1 MKGKDSY
8 PPADVG
14 KTSKTITDIP
24 VENGSDESLEAN
36 SDGDDVRKR
45 NNSEFFRV
53 ESESKI
59 LNCNNTTADED
70 FSKQISED
78 CENDETEVDLCEQEC
93 PDDASENFEDTD
105 EVSQEKEWDGSE
117 AEIVVDDESEEYE
130 DENTGIKIKY
140 SLKPEEVRE
149 FVQNSDGYEKN
160 KKAQKKHTIIQSIVF
175 VLMILLGL
183 ISGNGYYM
191 LLSLFPLLSLLLIWV
206 IPYVGIRKL
215 IGNVLKNQEF
225 WVEVFPDKIDVI
237 SRGGKKEIMLDGS
250 CESEELKNMIE
261 IFSCGELALIIPM
274 RAVEPEFKADLQA
287 MIFAGTRLRYKD

>member
-14 KTSKTITDIP
+14 KVSKTIKGVS
-24 VENGSDESLEAN
+24 VENGSDESLESN

-59 LNCNNTTADED
+59 LNCENN
-70 FSKQISED
+70 K
-78 CENDETEVDLCEQEC
+78 TEVDSCKQEH
-93 PDDASENFEDTD
+93 PDDVSENFEDTD
-105 EVSQEKEWDGSE
+105 EVLQEKEWDGSE

-140 SLKPEEVRE
+140 SLKPEEIRE

-160 KKAQKKHTIIQSIVF
+160 RKAQKKHTIIQSIVF
-175 VLMILLGL
+175 ILMILLGL

-225 WVEVFPDKIDVI
+225 GVEVFPDKIDVI
-237 SRGGKKEIMLDGS
+237 SKGGKKEIMLDGS
-250 CESEELKNMIE
+250 CESEELENMIE

-287 MIFAGTRLRYKD
+287 MIFAGTKLRYKD

>member
-14 KTSKTITDIP
+14 KTSKTVKDIP
-24 VENGSDESLEAN
+24 FKSDSDKSLESN

-45 NNSEFFRV
+45 NNSEFRRV
-53 ESESKI
+53 ESGTKI
-59 LNCNNTTADED
+59 LNCDDKN
-70 FSKQISED
+70 FSKQTFED
-78 CENDETEVDLCEQEC
+78 YTNEETEIGSCEQEYS
-93 PDDASENFEDTD
+93 DDVSEEFEDTD
-105 EVSQEKEWDGSE
+105 EVLHEKEWDGSE

-140 SLKPEEVRE
+140 SLKPEEIRE

-160 KKAQKKHTIIQSIVF
+160 KKTQKKHTVIQSIVF
-175 VLMILLGL
+175 ILMILLGF
-183 ISGNGYYM
+183 ISGNVYYT
-191 LLSLFPLLSLLLIWV
+191 LLSLFPLLSLLLIWIV
-206 IPYVGIRKL
+206 PYLGIRKL
-215 IGNVLKNQEF
+215 IMNVLKNQEF

-237 SRGGKKEIMLDGS
+237 SRGEKKEIMLDGS
-250 CESEELKNMIE
+250 CESEELENMIE